1 MRKVFF
7 YVAMLW
13 LVMAP
18 AIAGADGG
26 AAPAKVAGVVINDP
40 THGWNVLGTH
50 VLIDMMAF
58 AVVFSIIAFYFIFA
72 YTRKSENQEGAMP
85 KISRGTS
92 LAWAFIPTFLFLA
105 DDFYLAANGFK
116 LWNDQRRVPEGALE
130 VKLTGRMWGWD
141 FDYGNG
147 VKNDED
153 KEGRPIFIVPQGKPV
168 VLRMSSEDVV
178 HSFFL
183 PDYRLKEDLMPG
195 RVTYLWF
202 YPKEVGEHVIT
213 CTEFCGTGHS
223 NMWGKVKVV
232 PPAQFEAFLKSKSA
246 PPAATAT
253 APAPAEA
260 APAPA
265 SAEGQ
270 APAPAQPAPPAGGKA
285 S

>member
-1 MRKVFF
+1 MRKIFF
-7 YVAMLW
+7 YAAMFGLA
-13 LVMAP
+13 VAP
-18 AIAGADGG
+18 AIADASGG
-26 AAPAKVAGVVINDP
+26 AALAKTAGVVINDP
-40 THGWNVLGTH
+40 THGWNELGTH
-50 VLIDMMAF
+50 VLIDMLAF

-72 YTRKSENQEGAMP
+72 YARKSENQEGSMP

-92 LAWAFIPTFLFLA
+92 LAWAIIPTFLFLA

-130 VKLTGRMWGWD
+130 VKLTGQMWNWD

-147 VKNDED
+147 VKNDTD
-153 KEGRPIFIVPQGKPV
+153 KEGRPVFIVPQGRPV

-178 HSFFL
+178 HSFFM
-183 PDYRLKEDLMPG
+183 PDFRLKEDLMPG

-213 CTEFCGTGHS
+213 CTEFCGMGHS

-246 PPAATAT
+246 PPSATAT

-265 SAEGQ
+265 EGQ
-270 APAPAQPAPPAGGKA
+270 APAQPAPPAGGKA